1 MRVRIP
7 SAAPRRLFGGIR
19 LAVAVL
25 AVFTLW
31 SYLASLGGTAGPVVG
46 NFLSYFTVQSALLA
60 VAFWIVGGI
69 RALRTDHDTGWLGA
83 VRLLVTTY
91 QVVSGLVF
99 IGITA
104 QAASSGY
111 PLYAPWSSHVLHY
124 ALPVY
129 AVIDWLFAPG
139 RPRARWRV
147 LVFVLG
153 FPALWVVY
161 TVIRGGLV
169 GWYPYFFLDP
179 IQVSLPI
186 TIGAC
191 AVAGLI
197 FTGVCAA
204 LIASGR
210 VLPPEV
216 REHRPH
222 APVPPEHEVREVA
235 ELTASG
241 R

>member
-1 MRVRIP
+1 VAVRIS
-7 SAAPRRLFGGIR
+7 SAAPRRVFGGIR
-19 LAVAVL
+19 IAVAIV
-25 AVFTLW
+25 AAITLW

-60 VAFWIVGGI
+60 MLFWLVGGI
-69 RALRTDHDTGWLGA
+69 RALRDDRDSGWLGA
-83 VRLLVTTY
+83 ARLLVTTY

-104 QAASSGY
+104 QAATSGY

-124 ALPVY
+124 ALPIY
-129 AVIDWLFAPG
+129 AVLDWLFAPG

-147 LVFVLG
+147 LAFVLA
-153 FPALWVVY
+153 FPAVWVVF
-161 TVIRGGLV
+161 TVVRGGLV

-179 IQVSLPI
+179 LQVSPPV
-186 TIGAC
+186 TVGAC
-191 AVAGLI
+191 SIAGLI
-197 FTGVCAA
+197 FAGVCAA

-216 REHRPH
+216 RVARH
-222 APVPPEHEVREVA
+222 APPPPRHADVPEIEELVA
-235 ELTASG
+235 PG

>member
-1 MRVRIP
+1 MRLRVT
-7 SAAPRRLFGGIR
+7 SATTRRVFGCIR
-19 LAVAVL
+19 LAVALL
-25 AVFTLW
+25 AVVTLW
-31 SYLASLGGTAGPVVG
+31 SYLASLGGTAGPVIG

-60 VAFWIVGGI
+60 VLLWIAGGI
-69 RALRTDHDTGWLGA
+69 RALRAPTDGGWLGA
-83 VRLLVTTY
+83 ARLLVTTY

-104 QAASSGY
+104 QATASGY

-129 AVIDWLFAPG
+129 AILDWLFAPG

-147 LVFVLG
+147 LLLVLA
-153 FPALWVVY
+153 FPAVWTVY
-161 TVIRGGLV
+161 TVIRGGIV

-179 IQVSLPI
+179 IQVTPPI
-186 TIGAC
+186 TVGAC
-191 AVAGLI
+191 ALAGVI
-197 FTGVCAA
+197 FAAVCAA

-216 REHRPH
+216 RHTAAAVSED
-222 APVPPEHEVREVA
+222 EVRE
-235 ELTASG
+235 LTLSA